1 MWGASIL
8 SLAALATL
16 PCANA
21 ITLHKRDDPA
31 VFALPIAR
39 SERSQALQK
48 RSSKVASTALYNVV
62 CKNSNFV
69 QFVSGCGEET
79 KKEKENLVQR
89 I

>member
-62 CKNSNFV
+62 CKTPISVNLFQAV
-69 QFVSGCGEET
+69 ERRQR
-79 KKEKENLVQR
+79 KKKK